1 MSVVVRLR
9 QCGRA
14 ALHARAAFAGGHIAR
29 RQCNTGGNS
38 EDCNQLLKH
47 LIMKIKATGPI
58 TVAEYMKEVLTNPIK
73 GYYMHRDMLG
83 EHGDFITSPEISQV
97 FGELIG
103 IWCISEWM
111 SGGKSESLKIVELG
125 PGKGSLMDDI
135 LRVFSQFQH
144 LMKSCDIS
152 IHLVEVSPKLSE
164 IQATRLMGN
173 NVEMKDHENTSAYK
187 KGTTKS
193 GLQVFWYH
201 DVQDVPTGYT
211 FYLAHEFFD
220 ALPIHKLQKTSAGW
234 NEILV
239 DIDPEIPNRLRFVLG
254 SSNSLL
260 TKTFLQADET
270 REHIELSPKAAV
282 IIQKLASQINRFG
295 GAALIADYGHSGDKT
310 DTFRGF
316 RAHQLYNVLENP
328 GVVDLTAD
336 VDFSFLKRIV
346 GNSVVSLGP
355 IPQQEFLKNMGIDLR
370 MKVLLENNKDVTTQQ
385 HLIQSYDVLMNPC
398 KMGQRFKFFSL
409 ISHSRM
415 ERSSTSSTADIHPVA
430 GFTQLQ
436 FN

>member
-1 MSVVVRLR
+1 MSVVASLR
-9 QCGRA
+9 QCGRGA
-14 ALHARAAFAGGHIAR
+14 QHARAAFAGRYLGR
-29 RQCNTGGNS
+29 YQSNKTGDS
-38 EDCNQLLKH
+38 EDCNLLLKH
-47 LIMKIKATGPI
+47 FVMKIKATGPI

-73 GYYMHRDMLG
+73 GYYMHHDVLG
-83 EHGDFITSPEISQV
+83 EHGDFVTSPEISQV

-103 IWCISEWM
+103 IWCISEWI
-111 SGGKSESLKIVELG
+111 SGGKSKSLKIVELG

-144 LMKSCDIS
+144 LLKSCDIS

-164 IQATRLMGN
+164 IQALRLTGN
-173 NVEMKDHENTSAYK
+173 NVEVKYDENSSAYK
-187 KGTTKS
+187 KGVTKS
-193 GLQVFWYH
+193 GLQISWY
-201 DVQDVPTGYT
+201 QDVRDVPAGYT
-211 FYLAHEFFD
+211 FFLAHEFFD
-220 ALPIHKLQKTSAGW
+220 ALPIHKLQKTLDGW
-234 NEILV
+234 CEMLI
-239 DIDPEIPNRLRFVLG
+239 DIDPEIPNKLRFVLG

-260 TKTFLQADET
+260 TKTFIQADEK
-270 REHIELSPKAAV
+270 RDHIELSPNAAV

-316 RAHQLYNVLENP
+316 RAHQLHNVLEDP
-328 GVVDLTAD
+328 GKADLTAD

-355 IPQQEFLKNMGIDLR
+355 IEQQEFLKNMGIDVR

-385 HLIQSYDVLMNPC
+385 HLIRSYDVLMNPC

-409 ISHSRM
+409 IPHSRL
-415 ERSSTSSTADIHPVA
+415 ERSSSAVDIHPVA
-430 GFTQLQ
+430 GFTQLLYTEA
-436 FN
+436 